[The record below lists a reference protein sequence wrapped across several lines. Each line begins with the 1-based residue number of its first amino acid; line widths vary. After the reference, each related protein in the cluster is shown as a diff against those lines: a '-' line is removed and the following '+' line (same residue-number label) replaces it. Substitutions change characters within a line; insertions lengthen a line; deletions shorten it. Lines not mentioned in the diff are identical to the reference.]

1 MLRWWVLVHCGHH
14 QSSDACQ
21 LLLNLVASH
30 NYIGE
35 QRFSYWR
42 FLAKFRPE
50 KNMISTYTK
59 DFSWKKKH
67 GQKFPDIEEK
77 QFLITRFL

>member
-1 MLRWWVLVHCGHH
+1 MVCWWVLVHH

-42 FLAKFRPE
+42 ILAKFRPE
-50 KNMISTYTK
+50 K
-59 DFSWKKKH
+59 
-67 GQKFPDIEEK
+67 
-77 QFLITRFL
+77 